1 MEFNKLSEKNK
12 MAGIDWLEGFRK
24 RNLTLTVTEEGGLQL
39 ARCSG
44 LNQRYV
50 SEYFSLLWETVEKFG
65 IVNKRER
72 VWNAEESG
80 CQLNNRRTKKKKK
93 VSQEGKR
100 SRVLKNVCE
109 LGELVTVMDCW
120 SDDVSF
126 IPMVAMFRGR
136 EYRSEFGGCFSNC

>member
-50 SEYFSLLWETVEKFG
+50 SEYFSLL
-65 IVNKRER
+65 
-72 VWNAEESG
+72 
-80 CQLNNRRTKKKKK
+80 
-93 VSQEGKR
+93 
-100 SRVLKNVCE
+100 
-109 LGELVTVMDCW
+109 
-120 SDDVSF
+120 
-126 IPMVAMFRGR
+126 
-136 EYRSEFGGCFSNC
+136 